1 MGNKSLFPVVAVP
14 RAFFGTF
21 FRFERKYCPTRGG
34 SPTIRAVVGA
44 SGPQPGQ
51 GVCACG
57 RTKGLSARP
66 LETFGHRSWRET
78 RRRQLPFPR
87 QSWRTPTQA
96 GGFPLAPCTPS
107 DRSYRNIQ
115 PFFEIN
121 TDKHQG
127 KIGTFHT
134 AVRSADCPSEL
145 LRVLPPPLPRID
157 FPRSQITLPAP
168 ERKGTPH
175 ALFRRW

>member
-1 MGNKSLFPVVAVP
+1 MGSKGLFPVVAVP
-14 RAFFGTF
+14 LAFFGTF

-57 RTKGLSARP
+57 RTKELSARP

-78 RRRQLPFPR
+78 RRRQVLFPR
-87 QSWRTPTQA
+87 QSWRTTTQA
-96 GGFPLAPCTPS
+96 GVLFSQTKSPLAKTPHL
-107 DRSYRNIQ
+107 RSQEEPPR
-115 PFFEIN
+115 P
-121 TDKHQG
+121 
-127 KIGTFHT
+127 
-134 AVRSADCPSEL
+134 